1 MRAMLVGGLLLASA
15 CGHLPPGSTDNLPP
29 PWPATSP
36 SLTQRAAP
44 ADSNATPTTAPAKP
58 AAPEPAAGKPP
69 VPPLK
74 PELLP
79 SPTPTPPQSQ

>member
-1 MRAMLVGGLLLASA
+1 MRAMLVGGLLLATA

-44 ADSNATPTTAPAKP
+44 ADSNAAPAKP
-58 AAPEPAAGKPP
+58 AVPEPAGKTP